1 MSCRKKCDVKIFE
14 KNPKNRFL
22 SHDLMLKHV
31 ISKRGHLKFREKIM
45 LKCTL
50 GQITEMEKEIGERFF
65 FNYFILIFI
74 HQTISTYHN
83 KVTKA

>member
-1 MSCRKKCDVKIFE
+1 
-14 KNPKNRFL
+14 
-22 SHDLMLKHV
+22 
-31 ISKRGHLKFREKIM
+31 
-45 LKCTL
+45 
-50 GQITEMEKEIGERFF
+50 MEKEIGERFF